1 MKNNT
6 TPTGEFLT
14 VREAAERAGV
24 TEPTVRRWFRDDSV
38 PINRYR
44 VGPRAVRVSEEELNA
59 FLSPKPAPK
68 PYAAPGLP
76 AGR

>member
-6 TPTGEFLT
+6 TPQGEFLT
-14 VREAAERAGV
+14 VREAARRAGV
-24 TEPTVRRWFRDDSV
+24 TEPTVRRWFRDEHV
-38 PINRYR
+38 PITRYR
-44 VGPRAVRVSEEELNA
+44 VGPRAVRVSENELTA
-59 FLSPKPAPK
+59 FLAPRVAPE